1 VNDTDVVAGGASTTS
16 RRQVETDKEEKA
28 PLDIPATIGKVGL
41 KVVSPLLWFLAGFGE
56 HMILLGQT
64 STWLFR
70 RPFRTRLFLEQMEF
84 VGVGSLPIVIL
95 VGFFAGAVSALQ
107 AVMALGMFQQERWVG
122 FGVGISLARDLAPV
136 FTALMVT
143 ARAGSAMATE
153 LGSMRITEQID
164 ALTTFAVNPVQYLV
178 TPRVVASILMLPVLT
193 MVFNVVGLL
202 GGYIIAIIF
211 YNVDF
216 GQAAELYRF
225 YTDPTDYLQGLI
237 KSVVFGLTMALT
249 ACYQGFNV
257 RGGAKE
263 VGRATTRAVVASSVS
278 VLVLDY
284 PLIQMFSVI
293 WPFGE

>member
-1 VNDTDVVAGGASTTS
+1 MSAPKATTAPPAVPPPPG
-16 RRQVETDKEEKA
+16 QDGEEQ
-28 PLDIPATIGKVGL
+28 LLITRVGL
-41 KVVSPLLWFLAGFGE
+41 RIVAPVLAFVEGLGE
-56 HMILLGQT
+56 HMMLLGRT
-64 STWLFR
+64 FAWLFR
-70 RPFRTRLFLEQMEF
+70 RPFRPRLFFEQMEF
-84 VGVGSLPIVIL
+84 VGVGSLPIIIL

-107 AVMALGMFQQERWVG
+107 AVGALRMFQQERWVG
-122 FGVGISLARDLAPV
+122 FGVGVSLARELAPV
-136 FTALMVT
+136 FSALMIT

-164 ALTTFAVNPVQYLV
+164 ALTTFAVNPIQYLV
-178 TPRVVASILMLPVLT
+178 TPRVVASILMLPVMV

-202 GGYIIAIIF
+202 GGYVVAIILN
-211 YNVDF
+211 NVDF

-225 YTDPTDYLQGLI
+225 YTDPTDYVQGLI
-237 KSVVFGLTMALT
+237 KSVVFGLAMSLT

-263 VGRATTRAVVASSVS
+263 VGRATTRAVVVSSVS

-284 PLIQMFSVI
+284 PLIQIFTWI

>member
-1 VNDTDVVAGGASTTS
+1 VA
-16 RRQVETDKEEKA
+16 R
-28 PLDIPATIGKVGL
+28 VGL
-41 KVVSPLLWFLAGFGE
+41 RLVGPALSFLESFGE
-56 HMILLGQT
+56 HMMLLGQ
-64 STWLFR
+64 SFTWLFR

-84 VGVGSLPIVIL
+84 VGVGSLPIVML
-95 VGFFAGAVSALQ
+95 VGFFAGAVSAVQ
-107 AVMALGMFQQERWVG
+107 AVMALAMFQQERWVG

-164 ALTTFAVNPVQYLV
+164 ALTTFAVNPVHYLV
-178 TPRVVASILMLPVLT
+178 TPRIVASILMFPVLT
-193 MVFNVVGLL
+193 MVFNVVGLF
-202 GGYIIAIIF
+202 GGYLVAIVL

-216 GQAAELYRF
+216 GQAAELYRY

-237 KSVVFGLTMALT
+237 KSVIFGLAMALT
-249 ACYQGFNV
+249 ACYQGFHV

-284 PLIQMFSVI
+284 PLIQPFSAI